1 MLRRSLV
8 VLIGGLLVLG
18 IAASGVD
25 LSLVVSTYFGGS
37 RGDGGYVIPIVCAP
51 NGDIFVAFRADSSDV
66 VVSSTAPQPTYSG
79 RGDIVIARMNSDLS
93 ELLSATYLG
102 GTGEEGPWPSIDMV
116 VSKDAVFVAFA
127 TGSINLPTTEDAVQP
142 ARRGDFDIGIARLS
156 LDLSEIEACTYLG
169 GSDDDGYVSV
179 GLTPEGNVVVVG
191 STLSRNFPKTEDYP
205 AGLSGGRT
213 VGDVFVS
220 VLSPDLSQL
229 IISRLLPGASDDVV
243 EGFAVMPNGDLLLG
257 GWTRSTDFAP
267 SEGSPE
273 YLGGMY
279 DGFVVKLFPS
289 LEIAASVF
297 VGGSDWDFVYSLAVS
312 SDRIAIA
319 GHTASLDLA
328 TTSGTVQRAYAGDG
342 GADDGDDVFVM
353 VLDHSLA
360 IISATYLGGD
370 GWENATALAAS
381 DAGWIVAGQTNS
393 THFAGNDTSF
403 APQGANKYAT
413 EGFLAALNHNLTQA
427 DVIRVGG
434 SGVDCPGGLA
444 VASDGDLLLLMGTTS
459 TDLPTSANALQP
471 EHAGGSL
478 SLATMIWGGDLWIG
492 RYSAP

>member
-8 VLIGGLLVLG
+8 VLVGSLLVLG
-18 IAASGVD
+18 IAVGGTD
-25 LSLVVSTYFGGS
+25 LSLVASTYFGGS
-37 RGDGGYVIPIVCAP
+37 RGDGGYVIPIVSTP
-51 NGDIFVAFRADSSDV
+51 NGDVFVAFRADSSDV
-66 VVSSTAPQPTYSG
+66 AVSSNAAQPAYSG

-93 ELLSATYLG
+93 ELISSTYLG

-116 VSKDAVFVAFA
+116 VGEDALFVAFA
-127 TGSINLPTTEDAVQP
+127 TGSINLPTTVGAVQS
-142 ARRGDFDIGIARLS
+142 ARKGGFDIGIARLS
-156 LDLSEIEACTYLG
+156 LDLSEIESCTYLG

-191 STLSRNFPKTEDYP
+191 STLSRNYPRTDDYP

-257 GWTRSTDFAP
+257 GWTRSTNFAP

-273 YLGGMY
+273 YLGGPY
-279 DGFVVKLFPS
+279 DGFVVKLLPT

-297 VGGSDWDFVYSLAVS
+297 VGGSDWDFVYSLAIS
-312 SDRIAIA
+312 PDRIAIA
-319 GHTASLDLA
+319 GHTASLDLS
-328 TTSGTVQRAYAGDG
+328 TTSQAVQADYAGDG

-353 VLDHSLA
+353 VLDHSLT
-360 IISATYLGGD
+360 IVSATYLGGA
-370 GWENATALAAS
+370 GWENATALVAS
-381 DAGWIVAGQTNS
+381 DDGWLVAGQTNS
-393 THFAGNDTSF
+393 TRFTTDDTSF
-403 APQGANKYAT
+403 APHGANKYAT
-413 EGFLAALNHNLTQA
+413 EGFLVTLNHNLTQA
-427 DVIRVGG
+427 DVIHVGG
-434 SGVDCPGGLA
+434 SGIDCPGGLA

-459 TDLPTSANALQP
+459 TDLPTSVDALQP
-471 EHAGGSL
+471 ENAGGSL
-478 SLATMIWGGDLWIG
+478 SLAAMVWSGDLWIG
-492 RYSAP
+492 KYSVP